1 MKQKLLAYGTCLI
14 LVIIGWIYSLSL
26 SDVETES
33 FSEVMAKGLILEMN
47 LVEPETPI
55 DSEAAETE
63 NFISSPFGTQ
73 YDVDVKILSGPYKG
87 IVMATSHYYNN
98 DPFYDILIEPGDKV
112 VLSLDIEDDQ
122 LIDAHISDFYRASY
136 LWVLLCLFILA
147 ILLIGK
153 SHGLKTILS
162 LVLTGLGIV
171 TILMPAIL
179 AGKNPVTVTI
189 FVCTGI
195 TIITHMLITGFTKK
209 SVAAISG
216 TFFGIVV
223 GGFLAQNVISLAHIS
238 GLSSEESRMFFY
250 GYGDGVIDITGLL
263 FSGIVIGSLGAVMDV
278 SMSIASAMQEIH
290 ETDPKLRGSALAKKG
305 MNVGRDIIGTMSN
318 TLILANTGSALPLM
332 LLIQANSIPYMKYIN
347 LDMIATEIIR
357 SLSGSI
363 GLFVAVPFTAFIS
376 AFLYTTKRRKA
387 TRT

>member
-14 LVIIGWIYSLSL
+14 LIIVGWAYSLSL
-26 SDVETES
+26 DVIEAED
-33 FSEVMAKGLILEMN
+33 FSEVMAKGKILEMT
-47 LVEPETPI
+47 LVEPEVSSDT
-55 DSEAAETE
+55 EAANSDTYTDA
-63 NFISSPFGTQ
+63 PFGIQ
-73 YDVDVKILSGPYKG
+73 YAVDVKILSGPYKG
-87 IVMATSHYYNN
+87 IVMTTSHYYNN
-98 DPFYDILIEPGDKV
+98 DPYYDLLIEVGDKV
-112 VLSLDIEDDQ
+112 VLSLEIEGDQ
-122 LIDAHISDFYRASY
+122 LVAAHISDFYRESY
-136 LWVLLCLFILA
+136 LWVLFCLFILA
-147 ILLIGK
+147 ILFIGR
-153 SHGLKTILS
+153 SHGVKTVLS
-162 LVLTGLGIV
+162 LILTGLGIV

-189 FVCTGI
+189 FVCTGV
-195 TIITHMLITGFTKK
+195 TIITHMLITGFTRK

-223 GGFLAQNVISLAHIS
+223 GGILAQNVISLAHIS

-250 GYGDGVIDITGLL
+250 GYGDGAIDITGLL

-278 SMSIASAMQEIH
+278 AMSIASAMQEIH
-290 ETDPKLRGSALAKKG
+290 ETDPKLRGAALAKKG

-332 LLIQANSIPYMKYIN
+332 LLIQANSISYMKYIN
-347 LDMIATEIIR
+347 MDMIATEIIR

-376 AFLYTTKRRKA
+376 ALLYTTRGKKRQ
-387 TRT
+387 